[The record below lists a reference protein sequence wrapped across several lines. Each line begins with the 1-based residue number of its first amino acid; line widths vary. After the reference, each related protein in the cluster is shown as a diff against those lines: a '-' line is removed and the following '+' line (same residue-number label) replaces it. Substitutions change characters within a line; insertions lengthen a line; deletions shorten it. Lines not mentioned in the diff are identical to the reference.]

1 LRRLRVPGSV
11 TASAA
16 APRSAAAAAT
26 AVASLLVAV
35 APLLLVP
42 IAATGAFVVDF
53 LLFSLNHLRDVRH
66 QSAQKLCGSEKFGL
80 SCGREGNSELSL
92 FALTGVVDL
101 AIPVGIRLSHE
112 LVELLLGEGGIPRAE
127 DRIVQF
133 VSLDV
138 AAVVFIQLLEA
149 RHQIVADSLRRLAHL
164 THQLGKF
171 HKVHGTAGVLVVQF
185 KQFFDLLFRLWS
197 LAHHLCLKL
206 KMWTNWRAV
215 TGAGVLLALV
225 AAGTSGLAVP
235 LVLIGQAQPVPRGA
249 GRAPPLYRVD
259 LDQDPAARWAA
270 VVADFKADTQQL
282 IKAFLGS
289 VPLEL
294 KYLADVVAADLDTH
308 LPADY
313 GAELLGI
320 SKTVN
325 ASLGDIVLLNLIYDV
340 TAQPQPESSS
350 SNQICPFCCSFCTG
364 IIANDRNGGLWHGR
378 NLDYGNTMPQTD
390 MLEKVTI
397 RVDFYRQRQVTTGVP
412 QARTTR
418 S

>member
-1 LRRLRVPGSV
+1 
-11 TASAA
+11 
-16 APRSAAAAAT
+16 
-26 AVASLLVAV
+26 
-35 APLLLVP
+35 
-42 IAATGAFVVDF
+42 
-53 LLFSLNHLRDVRH
+53 
-66 QSAQKLCGSEKFGL
+66 
-80 SCGREGNSELSL
+80 
-92 FALTGVVDL
+92 
-101 AIPVGIRLSHE
+101 
-112 LVELLLGEGGIPRAE
+112 
-127 DRIVQF
+127 
-133 VSLDV
+133 
-138 AAVVFIQLLEA
+138 
-149 RHQIVADSLRRLAHL
+149 
-164 THQLGKF
+164 
-171 HKVHGTAGVLVVQF
+171 
-185 KQFFDLLFRLWS
+185 
-197 LAHHLCLKL
+197 
-206 KMWTNWRAV
+206 MWTNWRAV

-340 TAQPQPESSS
+340 TA
-350 SNQICPFCCSFCTG
+350 FCTG

-397 RVDFYRQRQVTTGVP
+397 RVDFYRQRQLLYSAVSFAGYAGILTGWKPHQFAITVNERDKGNFINNIVSALQELLNGGKLYPVTMMTRLAFEQDTDFASVVSRLSSAQLIAPVYYIISGNQTDQGIVLVRTQYKTLGTNQLDQKSGKWFIVETNYDP
-412 QARTTR
+412 WMPPPPGDDRRDPAIKAMNSLGQARLSLEGLFNVLSVPPVNNNHTVYTAVFSATR
-418 S
+418 PATSKAVIRDSTEQQTKRFRALMP